1 MSQAIFFSAAAVSG
15 SFGGLLAAAIENM
28 DGLGGR
34 PGWAWIFILEGIVTV
49 LFGFGSFWAVHDFPD
64 NATFLTEQDRARV
77 IRRLK
82 LDKQASAEY
91 EAFSMKY
98 VWLALKDYK
107 TWLGA
112 AIYMGA
118 DMPLYAFSLFLPSI
132 ISELGYA
139 STKAQLLSV
148 PPYAAAAILT
158 ISIGYIAD
166 RTKKRGLCNII
177 VSFLGI
183 AGFAMLLGSQE
194 PGVKYAGTFLGALGI
209 YPCIAN
215 TISWMSNNVE
225 GVYKRGVVL
234 GIVIGWGNL
243 NGIVSSNIYR
253 TAPKY
258 TSGHAVVM
266 GYMILF
272 LLGGSI
278 TMHLALKRENRLKRE
293 GKMDHLVEGLTPEER
308 HMLGDKNPDF
318 IYTT

>member
-1 MSQAIFFSAAAVSG
+1 
-15 SFGGLLAAAIENM
+15 
-28 DGLGGR
+28 
-34 PGWAWIFILEGIVTV
+34 
-49 LFGFGSFWAVHDFPD
+49 
-64 NATFLTEQDRARV
+64 
-77 IRRLK
+77 LK
-82 LDKQASAEY
+82 IDKQASAEF

-98 VWLALKDYK
+98 VVLALKDYK

-112 AIYMGA
+112 IIYMGA

-158 ISIGYIAD
+158 ITIGYIAD
-166 RTKKRGLCNII
+166 RTKKRGLCNIV

-183 AGFAMLLGSQE
+183 AGFAMLLGSQK
-194 PGVKYAGTFLGALGI
+194 PGVKYAGTFLGAMGI

-215 TISWMSNNVE
+215 TISWTSNNIE

-253 TAPKY
+253 TGPKY

-272 LLGGSI
+272 LLFGSI
-278 TMHLALKRENRLKRE
+278 LLHFLLTRENKLRRE
-293 GKMDHLVEGLTPEER
+293 GKRDYLMEGLTAEEQHR
-308 HMLGDKNPDF
+308 LGDQRPDF